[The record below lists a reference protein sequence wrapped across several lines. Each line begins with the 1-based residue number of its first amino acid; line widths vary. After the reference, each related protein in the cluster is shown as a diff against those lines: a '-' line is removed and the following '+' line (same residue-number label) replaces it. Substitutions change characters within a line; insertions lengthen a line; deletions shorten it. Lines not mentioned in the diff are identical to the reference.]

1 MARAET
7 SKGSIQRGNTL
18 PNGDIYV
25 GSFDGLVPHGPGK
38 YMWTDGALYDGEW
51 DKSKMT
57 GRGLIQWPSGASY
70 EGDFRGGFIDGAGTF
85 KGVDGSVYK
94 GSWRMNKKHGM
105 GTMVYSNS
113 DTYEG
118 FWNEGLPDE
127 FGKYTWADGNVYI
140 GRWKS
145 GKMNGSGVMQWINGD
160 TLDCNWLNGL
170 AHGKGYCKY
179 ASGACYIGT
188 WDRGLKDG
196 HGTFYQ
202 PGSKIPCNLEVS
214 DCLTSHDG
222 TSASS
227 SSNEKITI
235 GLLFLLQKLCKNWR
249 LRRFLH
255 RPRCISNGTTPVFD
269 DNSGSH
275 LCQDVSSKSF
285 SADDQCLQDSEVDKD
300 SVYEREYVQGVLIM
314 EQPKN
319 EDSRMSESGI
329 AQENNW
335 EKQAKGPMETIYK
348 GHRSYYL
355 MLNLQLGIRY
365 TVGKIT
371 PVPLREVRSNDFG
384 PRARIKMYFPCE
396 GSQYTPPH
404 YSVDFFWKDYCP
416 MVFRNLREMFHIDAA
431 DYMMSI
437 CGGDSLKELSS
448 PGKSGSIFYL
458 SQDERF
464 VIKTLRKTELKIL
477 LKMLPK
483 YYNHVKAYDNTLI
496 TKFFGMHRITLKPG
510 RKVRFVVMGNMFCT
524 ELRIHRKYDL
534 KGSTQGR
541 STKKQNI
548 NENTTLKDLDLSYV
562 FHVDK
567 PWREALFRQNATFL
581 LLFFLNILLSSFM
594 IALDCMFLESQSII
608 DYSMLLGIHF
618 RAPNHLKSITS
629 CQNALESTGISAET
643 ECSVALH
650 HEETISSKGFLLV
663 AADEPGP
670 AVRGSHIRGSMVRAA
685 EGGYEEV
692 DLVLPGTGRFR
703 VQLGVNMPARARK
716 VQEDVNVEVENR
728 DTIEEYDVV
737 LYLGIIDILQ
747 EYNVSKRVEHAVKS
761 LKFDPLS
768 ISAVD
773 PNLYSRR
780 FISFLEKV
788 FPEQD

>member
-1 MARAET
+1 MAGAEAST
-7 SKGSIQRGNTL
+7 GSAQRGDTL
-18 PNGDIYV
+18 PNGDVYV
-25 GSFDGLVPHGPGK
+25 GNFDGLVPHGMGK
-38 YMWTDGALYDGEW
+38 YMWTDGSLYDGEW
-51 DKSKMT
+51 DRSKMT
-57 GRGLIQWPSGASY
+57 GRGMIQWPSGASY
-70 EGDFRGGFIDGAGTF
+70 EGDFRGGFIDGTGTF

-94 GSWRMNKKHGM
+94 GSWRMNKKQGM

-113 DTYEG
+113 DSYEG
-118 FWNEGLPDE
+118 LWNEGLPDGY
-127 FGKYTWADGNVYI
+127 GKYTWAAGNIYI
-140 GRWKS
+140 GSWKS
-145 GKMNGSGVMQWINGD
+145 GSMNGRGVMQWIHGD
-160 TLDCNWLNGL
+160 TLDCNWLSGL

-188 WDRGLKDG
+188 WDRGVKDG
-196 HGTFYQ
+196 HGIFYQ

-214 DCLTSHDG
+214 ECATNNDG

-227 SSNEKITI
+227 SSNEKVKV
-235 GLLFLLQKLCKNWR
+235 GLLFLLQNLCNKWG
-249 LRRFLH
+249 LRRFFH
-255 RPRCISNGTTPVFD
+255 RPRRISNGTTPIFVD
-269 DNSGSH
+269 DSGNH
-275 LCQDVSSKSF
+275 LPQDPPNKSLSSKEH
-285 SADDQCLQDSEVDKD
+285 LQNSDVHKD
-300 SVYEREYVQGVLIM
+300 LVYEREYIQGVLIS
-314 EQPKN
+314 EQPKGKHSGML
-319 EDSRMSESGI
+319 DSGET
-329 AQENNW
+329 QENTW
-335 EKQAKGPMETIYK
+335 QKQERGPMETIYK
-348 GHRSYYL
+348 GHRSYFL

-384 PRARIKMYFPCE
+384 PRARIIMYFPCE

-404 YSVDFFWKDYCP
+404 CSVNFFWKDYCP

-464 VIKTLRKTELKIL
+464 VIKTLRKSELKIL

-496 TKFFGMHRITLKPG
+496 TKFFGVHRITLKAG
-510 RKVRFVVMGNMFCT
+510 KKVRFVVMGNMFCT

-541 STKKQNI
+541 STKKQKI
-548 NENTTLKDLDLSYV
+548 NENTTLKDLDLAHA

-567 PWREALFRQNATFL
+567 SWREALFRQ
-581 LLFFLNILLSSFM
+581 
-594 IALDCMFLESQSII
+594 IALDSMFLESQSII

-618 RAPNHLKSITS
+618 RAPNHLKTATSHQNTLESSGITS
-629 CQNALESTGISAET
+629 ATDS
-643 ECSVALH
+643 SVPLH
-650 HEETISSKGFLLV
+650 CDDVNSSKGFLLV
-663 AADEPGP
+663 AHEPGTT
-670 AVRGSHIRGSMVRAA
+670 VGGSHIRGSMVRAS

-716 VQEDVNVEVENR
+716 LLESTDAV
-728 DTIEEYDVV
+728 EEYDVV

-747 EYNVSKRVEHAVKS
+747 EYNTSKRVEHAVKS

-768 ISAVD
+768 ISSVD
-773 PNLYSRR
+773 PNLYSKR
-780 FISFLEKV
+780 FVSFLERV

>member
-1 MARAET
+1 M
-7 SKGSIQRGNTL
+7 
-18 PNGDIYV
+18 
-25 GSFDGLVPHGPGK
+25 
-38 YMWTDGALYDGEW
+38 
-51 DKSKMT
+51 
-57 GRGLIQWPSGASY
+57 
-70 EGDFRGGFIDGAGTF
+70 
-85 KGVDGSVYK
+85 
-94 GSWRMNKKHGM
+94 
-105 GTMVYSNS
+105 
-113 DTYEG
+113 
-118 FWNEGLPDE
+118 
-127 FGKYTWADGNVYI
+127 
-140 GRWKS
+140 
-145 GKMNGSGVMQWINGD
+145 
-160 TLDCNWLNGL
+160 
-170 AHGKGYCKY
+170 
-179 ASGACYIGT
+179 
-188 WDRGLKDG
+188 
-196 HGTFYQ
+196 
-202 PGSKIPCNLEVS
+202 PCNLEVS
-214 DCLTSHDG
+214 ECVTDHDV
-222 TSASS
+222 SS
-227 SSNEKITI
+227 SSSSGNENINSS
-235 GLLFLLQKLCKNWR
+235 LLFLFQKLCNTWR
-249 LRRFLH
+249 LHSIFHWPRR
-255 RPRCISNGTTPVFD
+255 ISNGTTPVFD
-269 DNSGSH
+269 DNSGNNLS
-275 LCQDVSSKSF
+275 
-285 SADDQCLQDSEVDKD
+285 QDSSTVPLTTDNCVQDSGVDKVL
-300 SVYEREYVQGVLIM
+300 VYEREYVQGVLIS
-314 EQPKN
+314 ENPKCH
-319 EDSRMSESGI
+319 DSGMLDSGKT
-329 AQENNW
+329 QEHTW
-335 EKQAKGPMETIYK
+335 QMQTGGPMETIYK

-384 PRARIKMYFPCE
+384 PRARIRMYFPTE

-404 YSVDFFWKDYCP
+404 CSVNFFWKDYCP

-437 CGGDSLKELSS
+437 CGDDSLKELSS

-483 YYNHVKAYDNTLI
+483 YYNHVRAYDNTLI
-496 TKFFGMHRITLKPG
+496 TKFFGVHRITLKGG

-567 PWREALFRQNATFL
+567 PWRDALFRQ
-581 LLFFLNILLSSFM
+581 IS
-594 IALDCMFLESQSII
+594 LDCMFLESQSII

-618 RAPNHLKSITS
+618 RAPHHLKTS
-629 CQNALESTGISAET
+629 SSHQSSLERCGIPDSD
-643 ECSVALH
+643 LLQY
-650 HEETISSKGFLLV
+650 EEKSSWKGFLLV
-663 AADEPGP
+663 AHEPG
-670 AVRGSHIRGSMVRAA
+670 ATVGGSHIRGSMVRASEA
-685 EGGYEEV
+685 GYEEV

-716 VQEDVNVEVENR
+716 VHEDTNTELENP

-747 EYNVSKRVEHAVKS
+747 EYNMSKRVEHAVKS

-773 PNLYSRR
+773 PDLYSKR
-780 FISFLEKV
+780 FVKFLESV

>member
-1 MARAET
+1 MADAET
-7 SKGSIQRGNTL
+7 SKGTTQRGNTL

-25 GSFDGLVPHGPGK
+25 GNFAGLVPHGFGK
-38 YMWTDGALYDGEW
+38 YMWTDGTLYYGEW
-51 DKSKMT
+51 DMNKMT
-57 GRGLIQWPSGASY
+57 GRGVIQWPSGASY
-70 EGDFRGGFIDGAGTF
+70 DGDLRGGFIDGTGTF

-113 DTYEG
+113 DIYEG
-118 FWNEGLPDE
+118 FWNEGLPDG
-127 FGKYTWADGNVYI
+127 FGKYTWADGNIYI
-140 GRWKS
+140 GSWKS
-145 GKMNGSGVMQWINGD
+145 GRMNGRGVMQWTNGD
-160 TLDCNWLNGL
+160 ILDCNWVNGL

-196 HGTFYQ
+196 HGIFYE

-214 DCLTSHDG
+214 ECVTDHDV

-227 SSNEKITI
+227 SGDEKINNGI
-235 GLLFLLQKLCKNWR
+235 LFLLHRMCNMWR
-249 LRRFLH
+249 LGGLFHWPRR
-255 RPRCISNGTTPVFD
+255 ISNGTTPVFD
-269 DNSGSH
+269 DNSGNYLS
-275 LCQDVSSKSF
+275 QDSSAEPF
-285 SADDQCLQDSEVDKD
+285 STDECLQDSVVDKAL
-300 SVYEREYVQGVLIM
+300 VYEREYVQGVLIS
-314 EQPKN
+314 EKPKGY
-319 EDSRMSESGI
+319 DSGMLDSGET
-329 AQENNW
+329 QDSW
-335 EKQAKGPMETIYK
+335 QKQTGGPMETIYK

-384 PRARIKMYFPCE
+384 PRARIRMYFPCE

-404 YSVDFFWKDYCP
+404 CSVNFFWKDYCP

-437 CGGDSLKELSS
+437 CGDDSLKELSS

-464 VIKTLRKTELKIL
+464 VIKTLRKSELKIL

-483 YYNHVKAYDNTLI
+483 YYNHVRAYDNTLI
-496 TKFFGMHRITLKPG
+496 TKFFGVHRITLKAG

-534 KGSTQGR
+534 KGSTHGR
-541 STKKQNI
+541 STKRQNI

-567 PWREALFRQNATFL
+567 PWREALFRQ
-581 LLFFLNILLSSFM
+581 IS
-594 IALDCMFLESQSII
+594 LDCMFLESQSII

-618 RAPNHLKSITS
+618 RAPNHLKTASS
-629 CQNALESTGISAET
+629 NQNALEGCGIPDYD
-643 ECSVALH
+643 LLQY
-650 HEETISSKGFLLV
+650 EEKSSWKGFLLV
-663 AADEPGP
+663 AHEPGTT
-670 AVRGSHIRGSMVRAA
+670 VGGSHIRGSMVRASEA
-685 EGGYEEV
+685 GYEEV

-716 VQEDVNVEVENR
+716 VREDMNTELENQ
-728 DTIEEYDVV
+728 DAIEEYDVV

-747 EYNVSKRVEHAVKS
+747 DYNMSKRVEHAVKS

-773 PNLYSRR
+773 PHLYSKR
-780 FISFLEKV
+780 FVNFLERV
-788 FPEQD
+788 FPEED

>member
-1 MARAET
+1 MAHAET

-70 EGDFRGGFIDGAGTF
+70 EGDFRGGFIDGTGTF

-94 GSWRMNKKHGM
+94 GSWRMNKKHGI

-113 DTYEG
+113 DIYEG
-118 FWNEGLPDE
+118 LWNEGLPD
-127 FGKYTWADGNVYI
+127 GLGTYTWADGNIYT

-145 GKMNGSGVMQWINGD
+145 GKMSGRGVMQWINGD

-196 HGTFYQ
+196 HGVFYE
-202 PGSKIPCNLEVS
+202 PGSKLPCNLEVS

-249 LRRFLH
+249 LRSFLH
-255 RPRCISNGTTPVFD
+255 RPRRISNGTTPIFY
-269 DNSGSH
+269 DNSGNH
-275 LCQDVSSKSF
+275 LRQDVSSK
-285 SADDQCLQDSEVDKD
+285 SADDQCLQDDEVDKD
-300 SVYEREYVQGVLIM
+300 LVYGREYVQGVLVN
-314 EQPKN
+314 EQPRNK
-319 EDSRMSESGI
+319 DSRMSDI
-329 AQENNW
+329 AQENMW
-335 EKQAKGPMETIYK
+335 EKQARGPMETIYK

-384 PRARIKMYFPCE
+384 PRARIKM
-396 GSQYTPPH
+396 
-404 YSVDFFWKDYCP
+404 
-416 MVFRNLREMFHIDAA
+416 NLREMFHIDAA

-496 TKFFGMHRITLKPG
+496 TKFFGVHRITLKGG

-567 PWREALFRQNATFL
+567 PWRDALFRQ
-581 LLFFLNILLSSFM
+581 

-618 RAPNHLKSITS
+618 RAPNHLRSITS
-629 CQNALESTGISAET
+629 YHALESSGISPQT
-643 ECSVALH
+643 DYSVALH
-650 HEETISSKGFLLV
+650 HEEKISSKGFLLV
-663 AADEPGP
+663 AANEPGP
-670 AVRGSHIRGSMVRAA
+670 TVRGSHIRGSMVRAA

-716 VQEDVNVEVENR
+716 VHEDVNVEVVENV

-780 FISFLEKV
+780 FVSFLEKV
-788 FPEQD
+788 FPERD

>member
-1 MARAET
+1 MATGET
-7 SKGSIQRGNTL
+7 STGNIQRGNTL

-25 GSFDGLVPHGPGK
+25 GNFAGLVPHGFGK
-38 YMWTDGALYDGEW
+38 YMWTDGTLYYGKW
-51 DKSKMT
+51 DTSKMT
-57 GRGLIQWPSGASY
+57 
-70 EGDFRGGFIDGAGTF
+70 GTF
-85 KGVDGSVYK
+85 KGVDGSLYK

-105 GTMVYSNS
+105 GTMVYANS

-118 FWNEGLPDE
+118 FWNEGLPE
-127 FGKYTWADGNVYI
+127 GFGKYTWANGNTYI
-140 GRWKS
+140 GSWKS
-145 GKMNGSGVMQWINGD
+145 GKMNGRGVMKWTNGD

-170 AHGKGYCKY
+170 AHGKGFCKY
-179 ASGACYIGT
+179 ASGACYVGT

-196 HGTFYQ
+196 HGMFYQ
-202 PGSKIPCNLEVS
+202 PGSKMPCNLEVS
-214 DCLTSHDG
+214 ECVTDHDVS
-222 TSASS
+222 SASS
-227 SSNEKITI
+227 SGNENANS
-235 GLLFLLQKLCKNWR
+235 GLLFLLQKLCNTWR
-249 LRRFLH
+249 IHSLFH
-255 RPRCISNGTTPVFD
+255 RPRRISNGTAPVFD
-269 DNSGSH
+269 NSGNH
-275 LCQDVSSKSF
+275 LSEDSSTEPLTTSE
-285 SADDQCLQDSEVDKD
+285 CLQDSGVDKVL
-300 SVYEREYVQGVLIM
+300 VYEREYVQGVLIS
-314 EQPKN
+314 EKPKGH
-319 EDSRMSESGI
+319 DSGMPDCGKT
-329 AQENNW
+329 QEHTW
-335 EKQAKGPMETIYK
+335 QKQAGGPMETIYK

-371 PVPLREVRSNDFG
+371 PVPVREVRSNDFG
-384 PRARIKMYFPCE
+384 PRARIRMYFPCE

-404 YSVDFFWKDYCP
+404 CSVNFFWKDYCP

-437 CGGDSLKELSS
+437 CGDDSLKELSS

-483 YYNHVKAYDNTLI
+483 YYNHVRAYDNTLI
-496 TKFFGMHRITLKPG
+496 TKFFGVHRITLKGG

-567 PWREALFRQNATFL
+567 PWRDALFRQ
-581 LLFFLNILLSSFM
+581 IS
-594 IALDCMFLESQSII
+594 LDCMFLESQSII

-618 RAPNHLKSITS
+618 RAPYHLKTS
-629 CQNALESTGISAET
+629 SSHQNSLETGISDTDLLQYGEK
-643 ECSVALH
+643 
-650 HEETISSKGFLLV
+650 SSWKGFLLV
-663 AADEPGP
+663 AHEPGTT
-670 AVRGSHIRGSMVRAA
+670 VGGSHIRGSMVRASEA
-685 EGGYEEV
+685 GYEEV

-703 VQLGVNMPARARK
+703 VQLGVNMPARALK
-716 VQEDVNVEVENR
+716 VREDMNTELENP
-728 DTIEEYDVV
+728 DSIEEYDVV

-773 PNLYSRR
+773 PSSYSKR
-780 FISFLEKV
+780 FVKFLESV

>member
-1 MARAET
+1 MAHAET

-70 EGDFRGGFIDGAGTF
+70 EGDFRGGFIDGTGTF

-94 GSWRMNKKHGM
+94 GSWRMNKKHGI

-113 DTYEG
+113 DIYEG
-118 FWNEGLPDE
+118 LWNEGLPD
-127 FGKYTWADGNVYI
+127 GLGTYTWADGNIYT

-145 GKMNGSGVMQWINGD
+145 GKMSGRGVMQWINGD

-196 HGTFYQ
+196 HGVFYE
-202 PGSKIPCNLEVS
+202 PGSKLPCNLEVS

-249 LRRFLH
+249 LRSFLH
-255 RPRCISNGTTPVFD
+255 RPRRISNGTTPIFY
-269 DNSGSH
+269 DNSGNH
-275 LCQDVSSKSF
+275 LRQDVSSK
-285 SADDQCLQDSEVDKD
+285 SADDQCLQDDEVDKD
-300 SVYEREYVQGVLIM
+300 LVYGREYVQGVLVN
-314 EQPKN
+314 EQPRNK
-319 EDSRMSESGI
+319 DSRMSDI
-329 AQENNW
+329 AQENMW
-335 EKQAKGPMETIYK
+335 EKQARGPMETIYK

-355 MLNLQLGIRY
+355 MLNLQLGI
-365 TVGKIT
+365 
-371 PVPLREVRSNDFG
+371 
-384 PRARIKMYFPCE
+384 
-396 GSQYTPPH
+396 
-404 YSVDFFWKDYCP
+404 
-416 MVFRNLREMFHIDAA
+416 RNLREMFHIDAA

-496 TKFFGMHRITLKPG
+496 TKFFGVHRITLKGG

-567 PWREALFRQNATFL
+567 PWRDALFRQ
-581 LLFFLNILLSSFM
+581 

-618 RAPNHLKSITS
+618 RAPNHLRSITS
-629 CQNALESTGISAET
+629 YHALESSGISPQT
-643 ECSVALH
+643 DYSVALH
-650 HEETISSKGFLLV
+650 HEEKISSKGFLLV
-663 AADEPGP
+663 AANEPGP
-670 AVRGSHIRGSMVRAA
+670 TVRGSHIRGSMVRAA

-716 VQEDVNVEVENR
+716 VHEDVNVEVVENV

-780 FISFLEKV
+780 FVSFLEKV
-788 FPEQD
+788 FPERD

>member
-1 MARAET
+1 MATAET
-7 SKGSIQRGNTL
+7 SAGNTQRGRAL

-25 GSFDGLVPHGPGK
+25 GNFAGLVPHGFGK
-38 YMWTDGALYDGEW
+38 YMWTDGTLYYGEW
-51 DKSKMT
+51 DTSKMT
-57 GRGLIQWPSGASY
+57 GRGVIQWPSGASY
-70 EGDFRGGFIDGAGTF
+70 DGDLCGGFIDGTGTF

-105 GTMVYSNS
+105 GTMVYANN

-118 FWNEGLPDE
+118 LWNEGLPE
-127 FGKYTWADGNVYI
+127 GFGKYTWADGNI
-140 GRWKS
+140 FTGSWKS
-145 GKMNGSGVMQWINGD
+145 GKMNGRGVMQWINGD
-160 TLDCNWLNGL
+160 SLDCNWLNGL
-170 AHGKGYCKY
+170 AHGKGFCKY
-179 ASGACYIGT
+179 ASEARYIGT

-196 HGTFYQ
+196 HGMFYQ
-202 PGSKIPCNLEVS
+202 PGSKMPCNLDVS
-214 DCLTSHDG
+214 ECATDHDVL
-222 TSASS
+222 SASS
-227 SSNEKITI
+227 SANETTNS
-235 GLLFLLQKLCKNWR
+235 GLLFLFQKLCNTWR
-249 LRRFLH
+249 LRSLFHWH
-255 RPRCISNGTTPVFD
+255 RRISNGTTPVFD
-269 DNSGSH
+269 DNSGNFLS
-275 LCQDVSSKSF
+275 QDSSTEPL
-285 SADDQCLQDSEVDKD
+285 ATDECLQDRSVDKVL
-300 SVYEREYVQGVLIM
+300 VYEREYVQGVLIS
-314 EQPKN
+314 EKSKCH
-319 EDSRMSESGI
+319 DSGMLDSGKT
-329 AQENNW
+329 QEHTW
-335 EKQAKGPMETIYK
+335 QKQARGPMETIYK

-384 PRARIKMYFPCE
+384 PRARIRMYFPIE

-404 YSVDFFWKDYCP
+404 RSVNFFWKDYCP

-437 CGGDSLKELSS
+437 CGDDSLKELSS

-464 VIKTLRKTELKIL
+464 VIKTLRKAELKIL

-483 YYNHVKAYDNTLI
+483 YYNHVRAYDNTLV
-496 TKFFGMHRITLKPG
+496 TKFFGVHRITLKG
-510 RKVRFVVMGNMFCT
+510 GKKVRFVVMGNMFCT

-548 NENTTLKDLDLSYV
+548 NENTTLKDMDLSYV

-567 PWREALFRQNATFL
+567 PWREALFRQ
-581 LLFFLNILLSSFM
+581 IS
-594 IALDCMFLESQSII
+594 LDCMFLESQSII

-618 RAPNHLKSITS
+618 RAPCHLKASS
-629 CQNALESTGISAET
+629 HQSSLERCGIPDND
-643 ECSVALH
+643 LLQY
-650 HEETISSKGFLLV
+650 EEKSSWKGFLLV
-663 AADEPGP
+663 AHEPGTT
-670 AVRGSHIRGSMVRAA
+670 VGGSHIRGSMVRASEA
-685 EGGYEEV
+685 GYEEV

-703 VQLGVNMPARARK
+703 VQLGVNMPARAQK
-716 VQEDVNVEVENR
+716 VREDMNTELENP
-728 DTIEEYDVV
+728 DTVEEYDVV

-747 EYNVSKRVEHAVKS
+747 EYNVSKRAEHAVKS

-773 PNLYSRR
+773 PNSYSKR
-780 FISFLEKV
+780 FVKFLESV
-788 FPEQD
+788 FPKQD

>member
-118 FWNEGLPDE
+118 FWNEGLPDG

-196 HGTFYQ
+196 HGFF
-202 PGSKIPCNLEVS
+202 
-214 DCLTSHDG
+214 
-222 TSASS
+222 
-227 SSNEKITI
+227 I
-235 GLLFLLQKLCKNWR
+235 G
-249 LRRFLH
+249 
-255 RPRCISNGTTPVFD
+255 PD
-269 DNSGSH
+269 
-275 LCQDVSSKSF
+275 
-285 SADDQCLQDSEVDKD
+285 CLQDSEVDKD

-496 TKFFGMHRITLKPG
+496 TKFFGVHRITLKPG

-562 FHVDK
+562 FH
-567 PWREALFRQNATFL
+567 
-581 LLFFLNILLSSFM
+581 

>member
-255 RPRCISNGTTPVFD
+255 RPRRISNGTTPVFD

-464 VIKTLRKTELKIL
+464 VIKTLRKTELKIGL
-477 LKMLPK
+477 M
-483 YYNHVKAYDNTLI
+483 
-496 TKFFGMHRITLKPG
+496 
-510 RKVRFVVMGNMFCT
+510 
-524 ELRIHRKYDL
+524 
-534 KGSTQGR
+534 
-541 STKKQNI
+541 
-548 NENTTLKDLDLSYV
+548 
-562 FHVDK
+562 
-567 PWREALFRQNATFL
+567 
-581 LLFFLNILLSSFM
+581 
-594 IALDCMFLESQSII
+594 
-608 DYSMLLGIHF
+608 
-618 RAPNHLKSITS
+618 
-629 CQNALESTGISAET
+629 
-643 ECSVALH
+643 
-650 HEETISSKGFLLV
+650 
-663 AADEPGP
+663 
-670 AVRGSHIRGSMVRAA
+670 
-685 EGGYEEV
+685 
-692 DLVLPGTGRFR
+692 
-703 VQLGVNMPARARK
+703 
-716 VQEDVNVEVENR
+716 
-728 DTIEEYDVV
+728 
-737 LYLGIIDILQ
+737 
-747 EYNVSKRVEHAVKS
+747 
-761 LKFDPLS
+761 
-768 ISAVD
+768 
-773 PNLYSRR
+773 
-780 FISFLEKV
+780 
-788 FPEQD
+788 